1 MKNLMVA
8 ALASMAVAFPIFA
21 EMSADVL
28 IWNVDTTQDA
38 ASYDGATRNFDS
50 IKFWAVDSNGDTTD
64 LTGLTYLG
72 PDYLLDTPNEG
83 IVGSGGAIANFNG
96 VSTSDGDFYT
106 NLSGYDSGYTFMAEL
121 YLNGS
126 TIDRM
131 LMPLSWSDFG
141 DALVRNL
148 TTDQLDYYLD
158 SVTPYNMASTM
169 VPEPSSGLLLVIG
182 GALLALRRRRA
193 A

>member
-8 ALASMAVAFPIFA
+8 ALVSMAVAFPLFG
-21 EMSADVL
+21 ETSADVL

-38 ASYDGATRNFDS
+38 ASYDGATRNFDT
-50 IKFWAVDSNGDTTD
+50 IKFWAVASNGDTTD
-64 LTGLTYLG
+64 LTGLTYIG
-72 PDYLLDTPNEG
+72 PDYLLDTPDEG
-83 IVGSGGAIANFNG
+83 ILGSGGSIPNFNG
-96 VSTSDGDFYT
+96 VSTFDGDFYT

-121 YLNGS
+121 FLNGD
-126 TIDRM
+126 TVDRM
-131 LMPLSWSDFG
+131 LVPLTWSDFG
-141 DALVRNL
+141 DALVSNL

-182 GALLALRRRRA
+182 GALLALRRRRIA
-193 A
+193 